1 MRQALH
7 IFKKDV
13 RCFLYEISATLA
25 LVALFIINGRAGP
38 INFPETVLLPI
49 AWWTLIIRVI
59 HEERIPGDR
68 QFWLTRPYAWKS
80 LFGAKVV
87 FILVFVNL
95 PMLVADM
102 MILPAN
108 GFKLSEHIAGLAW
121 SQVLLT
127 GVLVVPVAAVAAL
140 TTGLIQIVLPL
151 LGLSL
156 FAVGFNT
163 RGIAPVDAVWLP
175 VNWARI
181 SFVMAVLAVS
191 ALFVLFWQYR
201 RRGTSIGRFLMALT
215 VVLIVLVVYWF
226 PWRAAFDFQARIS
239 KQQIDTA
246 PVRIT
251 LHAGNRRRSTQPYV
265 PRGAVGVYLP
275 IEISG
280 LPKETEAKA
289 DRVFST
295 IQTPDGKRIDSF
307 ATSLTQDGD
316 EPWEWFLLDRSVFER
331 IKNEPVTVH
340 TSFYLT
346 LFGDRQSITVPATN
360 QVVAVPGAGLCSAAP
375 MFIRCL
381 TAFRDPDHRISVRSG
396 PWHAPMFSAE
406 LTYSPFPAELGI
418 SPIYM
423 VWQTVDL
430 MTSDV
435 AFLTDKPVA
444 HFHRDIEFRDV
455 RLVDFS
461 IPRTIR

>member
-7 IFKKDV
+7 IFKKDI
-13 RCFLYEISATLA
+13 RCFLYEIGATLL
-25 LVALFIINGRAGP
+25 LVALFIINGRAGL
-38 INFPETVLLPI
+38 NGLETVLLPI
-49 AWWTLIIRVI
+49 AWWILIIRVI

-80 LFGAKVV
+80 LLAAKVV

-95 PMLVADM
+95 PMLIADLV
-102 MILPAN
+102 ILPAN
-108 GFKLSEHIAGLAW
+108 GFRLSEHIAGLAW

-127 GVLVVPVAAVAAL
+127 GVLVLPVAAVAAL

-156 FAVGFNT
+156 FAAVFST
-163 RGIAPVDAVWLP
+163 RSNIPVDTVWLP
-175 VNWARI
+175 VNWVRI

-201 RRGTSIGRFLMALT
+201 RRGTSIARFLVALT
-215 VVLIVLVVYWF
+215 LVLIVLVVYWF
-226 PWRAAFDFQARIS
+226 PWRAAFGFQARIS

-246 PVRIT
+246 PVRVT
-251 LHAGNRRRSTQPYV
+251 LKAGNRRRSTQPYV

-280 LPKETEAKA
+280 LPRETEAKA
-289 DRVFST
+289 DRVFS
-295 IQTPDGKRIDSF
+295 IVQTLDGKRVDSL
-307 ATSLTQDGD
+307 ANSLTQDADGN
-316 EPWEWFLLDRSVFER
+316 WVWFPINRSTFER
-331 IKNEPVTVH
+331 IKNEPVTVR

-346 LFGDRQSITVPATN
+346 LFGDRQTTTVPATN

-396 PWHAPMFSAE
+396 PWYAPMFSAQ

-444 HFHRDIEFRDV
+444 HFRRDIEFRDV
-455 RLVDFS
+455 RLVDYA
-461 IPRTIR
+461 IPSTIR